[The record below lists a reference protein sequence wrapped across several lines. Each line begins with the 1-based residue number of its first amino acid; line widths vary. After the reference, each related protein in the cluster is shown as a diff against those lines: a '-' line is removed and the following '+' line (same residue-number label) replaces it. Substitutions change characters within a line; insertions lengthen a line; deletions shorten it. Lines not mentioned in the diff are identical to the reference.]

1 LKTTRRRQ
9 WIIGSSLLA
18 GSLLATLVFGN
29 SYQLGNAQSGQP
41 DLAVASDNVWVSPQR
56 PLGGDIVTMKAAIQ
70 NNGAADAT
78 GVVVDFSDNADGVL
92 QVPVAVGS
100 AMVDV
105 PAGGTSI
112 AQVSWDT
119 AGELGDNTITVTIDP
134 SDQVPEADESNNQA
148 SATMFVS
155 TPWGD
160 VNCFGGVN
168 SVDALAILRWK
179 AGLDY
184 NQFLPCPVPG
194 Q

>member
-18 GSLLATLVFGN
+18 GSLLTTFALGN

-41 DLAVASDNVWVSPQR
+41 DLAVASDNVWISPQR
-56 PLGGDIVTMKAAIQ
+56 PLGGDIVTLKAAVQ

-78 GVVVDFSDNADGVL
+78 GVAVDFSDNADGAL

-112 AQVSWDT
+112 AQISWDT
-119 AGELGDNTITVTIDP
+119 AGELGENTITVTIDP
-134 SDQVPEADESNNQA
+134 GDQVPEADESNNQTGA
-148 SATMFVS
+148 IMFVS
-155 TPWGD
+155 TAWGD
-160 VNCFGGVN
+160 VNCFGDVN

-179 AGLDY
+179 AGLDF
-184 NQFLPCPVPG
+184 NHVEPCPVLG